1 MNSWWKPPCKVN
13 ISVWAPPFLGP
24 PSTTWHHS
32 SDKCSHAFSVYF
44 HVEHKPYVRVSL
56 ESSNKENHSVYL
68 LDFSNLST
76 VWEDDSSLHF
86 LIITRV
92 WTFCNLADALHLHS
106 ARCNTQALHLPDD
119 ENEGWVSDTTIPKG
133 NIYDI
138 ITHISTTSNKQ
149 LVHGYKPGK
158 KIKSDSW
165 SIQSTVET
173 EFHILK
179 LISACMF
186 NFIYIYNNAVGNKP
200 IFQLKNTYTRN
211 PFSKTLLQWNLSAL
225 ENKPAVWDLQLERE
239 NTHFEQHCTA
249 LA

>member
-44 HVEHKPYVRVSL
+44 HIEHKPYVRVSL
-56 ESSNKENHSVYL
+56 GSSNKESHSVYL

-106 ARCNTQALHLPDD
+106 ARCNTQALHLPED

-186 NFIYIYNNAVGNKP
+186 NFIHI
-200 IFQLKNTYTRN
+200 Q
-211 PFSKTLLQWNLSAL
+211 
-225 ENKPAVWDLQLERE
+225 
-239 NTHFEQHCTA
+239 
-249 LA
+249 